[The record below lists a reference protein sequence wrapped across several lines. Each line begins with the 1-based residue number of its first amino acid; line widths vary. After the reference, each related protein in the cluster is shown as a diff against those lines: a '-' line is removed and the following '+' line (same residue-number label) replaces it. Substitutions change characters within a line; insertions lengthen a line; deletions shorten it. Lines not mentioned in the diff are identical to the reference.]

1 MPEVMFKVKWPD
13 GKVEDCYSP
22 STVIFEFIKEGESY
36 RLNNFVDLSTKALN
50 LASARVLRKYGFRCT
65 SAESQLAKILATAKS
80 FTPEQSVD
88 CLSLE

>member
-1 MPEVMFKVKWPD
+1 MPEVMFKVRWPD

-36 RLNNFVDLSTKALN
+36 RLNDFVDLSTKALN
-50 LASARVLRKYGFRCT
+50 LASERVLKKYGFRCT
-65 SAESQLAKILATAKS
+65 SAESQLDKILATAKS
-80 FTPEQSVD
+80 FTPDQSVD